1 MVSNINDFKNASR
14 KELTLSGGLTIMV
27 QKPSLLAIARKG
39 KIPNALMAE
48 VSAMFGETAKNQKVT
63 ENLVNDNFSD
73 LVELVEAMCEAAVV
87 EPKYADIKDYLSD
100 EQKFEIFS
108 FTQADVNEVAP
119 SLSAKG
125 NNIDNSDGSTV
136 QG

>member
-48 VSAMFGETAKNQKVT
+48 VSAMFGETTKNQKVT

>member
-48 VSAMFGETAKNQKVT
+48 VSAMFGETAKNQKAT

-125 NNIDNSDGSTV
+125 NNIDNSDGSAV

>member
-63 ENLVNDNFSD
+63 ENLVNDNFGD

>member
-63 ENLVNDNFSD
+63 ENLVNDNFGD
-73 LVELVEAMCEAAVV
+73 LVELVEAMCEASVV
-87 EPKYADIKDYLSD
+87 EPKYEDIKDYLSD

-125 NNIDNSDGSTV
+125 NNIDNSDGSAV

>member
-108 FTQADVNEVAP
+108 FTQTDVNEVAP